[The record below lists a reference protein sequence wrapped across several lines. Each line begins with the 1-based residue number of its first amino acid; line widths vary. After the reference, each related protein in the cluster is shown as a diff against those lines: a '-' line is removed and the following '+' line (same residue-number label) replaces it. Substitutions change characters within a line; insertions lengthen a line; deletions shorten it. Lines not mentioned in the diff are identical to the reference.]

1 MQATSHNEQTTM
13 SEQES
18 LHSVGPSFP
27 EGDQRDTASNW
38 TEDTSTSSATERFDD
53 TFDHETLQSLE
64 WPKITAYLASLCR
77 TEWGHHM
84 AMHLPFAATRPE
96 AERELK
102 QAAEA
107 HSLWMT
113 LGEELPVAKVKDL
126 RNAFRRLEKGGSL
139 DGPTFLELGHFL
151 HTVAS
156 VRSFLY
162 QYREELPTCWE
173 RGELLES
180 CKGLHREIESTID
193 RNGSLKEDASWELGA
208 LRQHVRKCHE
218 GIRRKMQDY
227 LSSPTSRY
235 LTDTYYTIR
244 EDRYVLPVK
253 ASEQSQIPGIVFG
266 SSSSGM
272 TVFVEPRELVERNNA
287 LRIAET
293 DVSIEEARILRKLST
308 RAAKVVPVLMANLE
322 LLRDLDLVAARVK
335 MAISLEATMPVLAP
349 ADGTAHIALKRA
361 RHPLLLL
368 KGIDVVAND
377 LELGPERRSLLI
389 SGPNTGGKT
398 VALKTMGIC
407 ALMARAALPI
417 PADEGSVVPF
427 FDAVFTDIGDRQS
440 LEHDLSTFS
449 AQILK
454 LRSIMEMANDSTLV
468 LIDEIV
474 VGTDPEQGHALAAA
488 ILEDLASK
496 HSFVAVTTHYP
507 QLKAMPHE
515 DERFANACVGFN
527 LETLEPTYRVFLGAP
542 GGSSALSIARRLGL
556 SESLC
561 QRAESLLTPEAD
573 RFERVVSRLEQQY
586 EELYAERERSSKARR
601 LLERERLALREQQEE
616 LEKLKERVVINEE
629 LEWRNAIREA
639 RKVIRELTQELKES
653 TTPDWQRVR
662 KAEKRLHETEE
673 QARQIFAEAQPA
685 PVVEQPQ
692 QKLSLSV
699 GQKVYVRSLRTN
711 GEVVELPD
719 GSGQVLLRIGTLR
732 TRVSMDDIQ
741 SKRGG
746 KGNQKQGARGKQAK
760 KGKHTHAPQFRVTQE
775 PAPAPAR
782 MAQTSENESFGGLPT
797 SYNQCDLRGMRVD
810 EAIEK
815 VEAFLDQAFQKEL
828 DVIYLIHGHG
838 TGALRSAV
846 REFCRSSSYVL
857 RFRAGEPPEGG
868 NGVTAVMLV

>member
-1 MQATSHNEQTTM
+1 
-13 SEQES
+13 
-18 LHSVGPSFP
+18 
-27 EGDQRDTASNW
+27 
-38 TEDTSTSSATERFDD
+38 
-53 TFDHETLQSLE
+53 
-64 WPKITAYLASLCR
+64 
-77 TEWGHHM
+77 
-84 AMHLPFAATRPE
+84 
-96 AERELK
+96 
-102 QAAEA
+102 
-107 HSLWMT
+107 
-113 LGEELPVAKVKDL
+113 
-126 RNAFRRLEKGGSL
+126 
-139 DGPTFLELGHFL
+139 
-151 HTVAS
+151 
-156 VRSFLY
+156 
-162 QYREELPTCWE
+162 
-173 RGELLES
+173 
-180 CKGLHREIESTID
+180 
-193 RNGSLKEDASWELGA
+193 
-208 LRQHVRKCHE
+208 
-218 GIRRKMQDY
+218 
-227 LSSPTSRY
+227 
-235 LTDTYYTIR
+235 
-244 EDRYVLPVK
+244 
-253 ASEQSQIPGIVFG
+253 
-266 SSSSGM
+266 
-272 TVFVEPRELVERNNA
+272 
-287 LRIAET
+287 
-293 DVSIEEARILRKLST
+293 
-308 RAAKVVPVLMANLE
+308 
-322 LLRDLDLVAARVK
+322 
-335 MAISLEATMPVLAP
+335 
-349 ADGTAHIALKRA
+349 
-361 RHPLLLL
+361 
-368 KGIDVVAND
+368 
-377 LELGPERRSLLI
+377 
-389 SGPNTGGKT
+389 
-398 VALKTMGIC
+398 
-407 ALMARAALPI
+407 
-417 PADEGSVVPF
+417 
-427 FDAVFTDIGDRQS
+427 
-440 LEHDLSTFS
+440 
-449 AQILK
+449 
-454 LRSIMEMANDSTLV
+454 
-468 LIDEIV
+468 
-474 VGTDPEQGHALAAA
+474 
-488 ILEDLASK
+488 
-496 HSFVAVTTHYP
+496 
-507 QLKAMPHE
+507 
-515 DERFANACVGFN
+515 
-527 LETLEPTYRVFLGAP
+527 
-542 GGSSALSIARRLGL
+542 
-556 SESLC
+556 
-561 QRAESLLTPEAD
+561 LTPEAD